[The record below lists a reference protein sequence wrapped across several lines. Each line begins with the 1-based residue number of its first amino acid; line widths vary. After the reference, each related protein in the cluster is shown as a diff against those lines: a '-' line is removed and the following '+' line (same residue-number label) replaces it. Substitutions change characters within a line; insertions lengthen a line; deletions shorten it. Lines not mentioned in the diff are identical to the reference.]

1 MAKLMYDSANQ
12 YSNEKIGQLTDRKVH
27 ARHLMTKN
35 DWNEQAEHRWFT
47 VSSLLNK
54 SAHHYLI
61 PMSSSVLTTTCKI
74 CSCDPSGVSVII
86 WLKVCS
92 NVLLRRTTDPNI
104 ARTPNTI
111 PALNLKQQH
120 AKHIFWEIKRRL
132 FVDIW
137 VCVGGGG
144 WLPIMPY
151 SHHKQLKN
159 FLLTKALSPQKI
171 K

>member
-27 ARHLMTKN
+27 ARHLMTKK
-35 DWNEQAEHRWFT
+35 DWNDQPEHRWFT

-86 WLKVCS
+86 WLNVCS

-120 AKHIFWEIKRRL
+120 AKHIFCFFIIILQWWLRNKKETVCGNLGMCGGRR
-132 FVDIW
+132 V
-137 VCVGGGG
+137 VT
-144 WLPIMPY
+144 
-151 SHHKQLKN
+151 HN
-159 FLLTKALSPQKI
+159 ALLSS
-171 K
+171 